1 MSKFLFFDEN
11 KEILRR
17 LIEKRFHLAG
27 DAIIAGPIVLPLFLS
42 VPSPPDL
49 PPGRSFPATALA
61 SPDTRRHPERE

>member
-27 DAIIAGPIVLPLFLS
+27 DAIIAESNVLKYQFYRLFL
-42 VPSPPDL
+42 
-49 PPGRSFPATALA
+49 
-61 SPDTRRHPERE
+61 